1 MMGVSGLLKYKEQE
15 KELEKEKEIRRKVV
29 KGNE

>member
-15 KELEKEKEIRRKVV
+15 KEWEKETEIRRKVV